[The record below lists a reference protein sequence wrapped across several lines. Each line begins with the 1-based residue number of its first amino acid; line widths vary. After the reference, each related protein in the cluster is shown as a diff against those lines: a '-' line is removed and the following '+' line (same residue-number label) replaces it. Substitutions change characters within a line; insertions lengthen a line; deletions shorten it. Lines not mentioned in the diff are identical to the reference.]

1 MTRPGLLH
9 KAHKTMGKEKMIGEK
24 EQRKWEMAVDKEKTG
39 WVREPGSVHLVKKR
53 AEAPI

>member
-1 MTRPGLLH
+1 MTRPGLLY

-24 EQRKWEMAVDKEKTG
+24 EQRKWEMAVDREKTG
-39 WVREPGSVHLVKKR
+39 WVKEPGSVHLVKKR